1 MQAGKLVSWLGW
13 LLNHS
18 NGTIADVAHHLETR
32 AADLDD
38 DARERLRDDVLVL
51 DDELAT
57 VKALLAPVDWDAEHG
72 RLLAGEIPPFEDDA
86 DDEQDE

>member
-1 MQAGKLVSWLGW
+1 MGW
-13 LLNHS
+13 LLTHS

-38 DARERLRDDVLVL
+38 DARQQLHEDVLAL
-51 DDELAT
+51 DEELAT
-57 VKALLAPVDWDAEHG
+57 VKALLAPVDWDAEHA

-86 DDEQDE
+86 DDEQNE

>member
-1 MQAGKLVSWLGW
+1 MGW

-38 DARERLRDDVLVL
+38 DARELLREDVLAL
-51 DDELAT
+51 DEELAT

-72 RLLAGEIPPFEDDA
+72 RLLAGEIPPIEGDA
-86 DDEQDE
+86 DDEQND